1 MIQGVV
7 RLGLFEAMKEEV
19 DSLCGRRYQ
28 PDPHSDCQRA
38 GSERGVAYLDGEK
51 ESVIR
56 PRVRSK
62 EGSEVRLATYEA
74 ASSPKGMFDQ
84 VIAQRLDGANA
95 VRTVESWS

>member
-1 MIQGVV
+1 MIKGVV